1 VNGIGPMPVGENRS
15 RRIGVVRTAKKKDG
29 QRSQG
34 LRAQSWFV
42 PDEDVRNRVRFEFE
56 RRKKHAPRCL
66 AHPVRH
72 ANSGEM
78 HARGDIRCNAAKHR
92 WAKQSL
98 GNFTSHM
105 CRPVFLRVEGIEN
118 AEFRGPGLF
127 VLSDTADA
135 AAAIGGRTS
144 FCSTDLH
151 ADYSIKYANCRE

>member
-1 VNGIGPMPVGENRS
+1 M
-15 RRIGVVRTAKKKDG
+15 
-29 QRSQG
+29 
-34 LRAQSWFV
+34 FV
-42 PDEDVRNRVRFEFE
+42 IEFASNLKE
-56 RRKKHAPRCL
+56 EKKHAPRCL

-105 CRPVFLRVEGIEN
+105 CRPVFLRVEGIKN

-127 VLSDTADA
+127 VLTDTADA

-144 FCSTDLH
+144 LCSTELH
-151 ADYSIKYANCRE
+151 ADYSIKYADCRE